1 MLKIEITLETLSAN
15 VKGLMVEME
24 IKDIHQAGIEKVLTY
39 GFQRYFND
47 ACGGEKTAQEII
59 DITEKRKEGLKTGN
73 VGRSGSGRK
82 SLPNSVKAE
91 RIVMERYFLAKNVMK
106 KGEVKKFLAEHTYE
120 SALAHLFNKIA
131 EGVLKKP
138 QSQFTVDEVA
148 KVGAMITKN
157 QGKIDQEVQ
166 EELAKMNKVDDFDV
180 EDLDSFEL

>member
-1 MLKIEITLETLSAN
+1 MLKIEITLEALTAN
-15 VKGLMVEME
+15 VKGEVVEMGVKE
-24 IKDIHQAGIEKVLTY
+24 LHQAGIEKILTY

-47 ACGGEKTAQEII
+47 ACGGDKTEEEILGI
-59 DITEKRKEGLKTGN
+59 IEKRKEGLKTGN

-91 RIVMERYFLAKNVMK
+91 RIVMERYFVAKNVMK

-120 SALAHLFNKIA
+120 AALAHLFNKIA

-166 EELAKMNKVDDFDV
+166 EELAKMNKVEELDV

>member
-1 MLKIEITLETLSAN
+1 MLKIETSIELVAN
-15 VKGLMVEME
+15 VKGNAVTMNFLDMDV
-24 IKDIHQAGIEKVLTY
+24 AGQRKIIEY
-39 GFQRYFND
+39 GFQRFFND
-47 ACGGEKTAQEII
+47 ACGGEKTEEEILGI
-59 DITEKRKEGLKTGN
+59 IEKRKEALKTGN

-91 RIVMERYFLAKNVMK
+91 RIVMERYFVAKNVMK
-106 KGEVKKFLAEHTYE
+106 KGEIKKFLAEHTYE
-120 SALAHLFNKIA
+120 AALAHLFNKIA

-157 QGKIDQEVQ
+157 QPKIDSEVA
-166 EELAKMNKVDDFDV
+166 EELSKMTKVEELDV

>member
-1 MLKIEITLETLSAN
+1 MLTIEITLETLTAN
-15 VKGLMVEME
+15 VKGEAVEMKIGE
-24 IKDIHQAGIEKVLTY
+24 LHQAGIEKILTY
-39 GFQRYFND
+39 GFQRFFND
-47 ACGGEKTAQEII
+47 ACGGDKSAREIFDII
-59 DITEKRKEGLKTGN
+59 DKRKEALKTGN

-91 RIVMERYFLAKNVMK
+91 RIVMERYFVAKNVMK
-106 KGEVKKFLAEHTYE
+106 KGEIKKFLAEHSYE

-157 QGKIDQEVQ
+157 QPKIDSEVQ
-166 EELAKMNKVDDFDV
+166 EELAKMTKVEELDV